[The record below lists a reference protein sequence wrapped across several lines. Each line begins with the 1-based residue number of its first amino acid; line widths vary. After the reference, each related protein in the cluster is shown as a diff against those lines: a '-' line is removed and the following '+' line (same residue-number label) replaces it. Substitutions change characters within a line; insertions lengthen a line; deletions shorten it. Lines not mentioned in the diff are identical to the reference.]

1 VPEYEKPLISSTSG
15 QRLSHPHCDH
25 EARKGGEGTD
35 SDYRRLKSEQVGDAA
50 GSKVVRLVTTAPVA
64 ITSSKTSPLT
74 PAKRLETWTAS
85 APLQYGS
92 PDRHYVE

>member
-1 VPEYEKPLISSTSG
+1 VPEYEKPLFSSTSG

-50 GSKVVRLVTTAPVA
+50 GENGDHSVARVAPQA
-64 ITSSKTSPLT
+64 ID
-74 PAKRLETWTAS
+74 ADHA
-85 APLQYGS
+85 GS
-92 PDRHYVE
+92 PRRVGDVSYRG